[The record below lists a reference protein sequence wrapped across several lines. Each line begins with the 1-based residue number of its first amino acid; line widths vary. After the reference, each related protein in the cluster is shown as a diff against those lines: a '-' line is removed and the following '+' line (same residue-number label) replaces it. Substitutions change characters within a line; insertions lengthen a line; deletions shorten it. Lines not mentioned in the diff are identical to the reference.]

1 MAGKRTAGRP
11 RTRRSQLHTPS
22 RTLAQLAVTIVV
34 AVVLISP
41 AWGGDA
47 DAGARPGD
55 TVNGAL
61 LAAGFRTEHET
72 PLWAFC
78 DPDQHGSPTFT
89 RSCRAIDYPIERLFI
104 GDFLITAPGEL
115 NSVWRTLHWQLWLD
129 GQKIDLPAFGTD
141 DLGPFTPHGGTK
153 VLKVRQWKV
162 ILVHPKAGRHTLH
175 EIVRRA
181 IPGKP
186 SELAQDGTW
195 TFVLPKR

>member
-22 RTLAQLAVTIVV
+22 RPLAQLAVTIVV
-34 AVVLISP
+34 AAVLVSS
-41 AWGGDA
+41 AWGGHV

-61 LAAGFRTEHET
+61 LAAGIKTGNET
-72 PLWAFC
+72 WLWTFC
-78 DPDQHGSPTFT
+78 DPAVHGSPTST

-104 GDFLITAPGEL
+104 GDGFATAPGKL
-115 NSVWRTLHWQLWLD
+115 DSAWRTLHWQLWLD
-129 GQKIDLPAFGTD
+129 GQKIDLPAFGTE
-141 DLGPFTPHGGTK
+141 DLGPFTGTK
-153 VLKVRQWKV
+153 VLEERQWKV
-162 ILVHPKAGRHTLH
+162 IIVHPKAGRHTLH

-186 SELAQDGTW
+186 SELLQDGTW